1 MQNRPPLIHTRV
13 LNISATYLCP
23 ILTSCAY
30 CLVSSPLADE
40 FRSRSLGC
48 PCYYISVL
56 AVSVPWRSI
65 SRLSPRGDSRK
76 KRNHGRTQPPADPS
90 SVTRAIFTH
99 ARTGGTKRSNRGTV
113 PWLTFEPFT
122 FSRTLTYIYIYI
134 FPRETVEYFRSNR
147 LLLYPVTTILSMEI
161 FRSWPTEKYNKDIVF
176 SSCEFACKMHER
188 R

>member
-56 AVSVPWRSI
+56 AVYPFLGDPSH
-65 SRLSPRGDSRK
+65 LFGDSRK

-122 FSRTLTYIYIYI
+122 FSRTLIYIYIYTYI
-134 FPRETVEYFRSNR
+134 FPREKVEYFRSW
-147 LLLYPVTTILSMEI
+147 ILCYDNFVYREI
-161 FRSWPTEKYNKDIVF
+161 
-176 SSCEFACKMHER
+176 
-188 R
+188 